1 MYRESP
7 KSDDNGQ
14 FSNLCTMLKFV
25 PAVEALVLCAYELNV
40 ACCIPL

>member
-7 KSDDNGQ
+7 KPDDGGQ
-14 FSNLCTMLKFV
+14 FSNLCAMLKFV
-25 PAVEALVLCAYELNV
+25 PAVGALVVCACELNA